1 MVLESYKAVLC
12 EGAAEQ
18 FHILRHLIYE
28 KISKIKFRLY
38 GYWIREMKISKS
50 VKHINIKSM

>member
-18 FHILRHLIYE
+18 AIMNVLLDYDCLIFKKE
-28 KISKIKFRLY
+28 D
-38 GYWIREMKISKS
+38 W
-50 VKHINIKSM
+50 